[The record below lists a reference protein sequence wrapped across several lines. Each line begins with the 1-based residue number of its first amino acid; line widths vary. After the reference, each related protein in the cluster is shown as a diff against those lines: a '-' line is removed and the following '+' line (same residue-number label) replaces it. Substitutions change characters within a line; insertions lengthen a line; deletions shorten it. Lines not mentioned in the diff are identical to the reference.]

1 MPGQS
6 GPGRFVSYGFDM
18 EELLTQVGDLLV
30 QVIGNLTNPEAWK
43 AALSSPGVT
52 LAAFVVLNLIVFTE
66 TGLLF
71 GFFLP
76 GDSLL
81 VTAGVVAYLVDWPI
95 HILIP
100 TLCLA
105 AILGDSSGYLI
116 GKIAGP
122 RLFRKEK
129 SFFFRKDYLLAAQDF
144 YQRHGGK
151 TIVLAKFV
159 PIIRTFAPVVAGAG
173 RMPYRRFVAFS
184 VCGVLGWINSMIL
197 LGYTLHLWLD
207 PLLKPIFG
215 NDFQIA
221 KHIDK
226 VIIVVVGISVLPI
239 AYKGLKGYLAKR
251 RAGRT
256 PAATV
261 V

>member
-1 MPGQS
+1 
-6 GPGRFVSYGFDM
+6 M
-18 EELLTQVGDLLV
+18 EQLLTQVGDLLV
-30 QVIGNLTNPEAWK
+30 QVVTNLTNPDAWK
-43 AALSSPGVT
+43 AALSNPGVT
-52 LAAFVVLNLIVFTE
+52 LAAFIVLNLIVFTE
-66 TGLLF
+66 TGLLV

-81 VTAGVVAYLVDWPI
+81 VTAGVVASLVGWPV

-105 AILGDSSGYLI
+105 AVLGDSSGYLI
-116 GKIAGP
+116 GSRVGP
-122 RLFRKEK
+122 RVFTKEK
-129 SFFFRKDYLLAAQDF
+129 SVFFRKDYLQMAQEF

-151 TIVLAKFV
+151 TIILAKFV

-184 VCGVLGWINSMIL
+184 LVGAVCWINSMIL

-207 PLLKPIFG
+207 PLLKPVFG
-215 NDFQIA
+215 PEFQIA

-226 VIIVVVGISVLPI
+226 VIVVVVLVSVIPI
-239 AYKGLKGYLAKR
+239 GPWTMPKS
-251 RAGRT
+251 
-256 PAATV
+256 
-261 V
+261 